1 MKVHSTQRLQERLE
15 RQADAIDRVMAGYGV
30 AAWVLRADVLPRI
43 IVHRLA
49 LRLGVKISAVEG
61 LDREIALA
69 LGVESVR
76 VAPRNGTL
84 AIEVPRRDGQ
94 NVYLSKVLRRMA
106 HMPGCAP
113 VLGLDETGVPLVLS
127 LASPDVAHVL
137 IAGTTGAG
145 KTILARTMILSLA
158 LGNGQRAVQVGLLDP
173 KGRAYDRLQGLPH
186 VLFYESD
193 AARSLARVKWLV
205 QEMLRRDEER
215 RSEPR
220 IILFID
226 ELADLMMEMGTPLQD
241 ALTRLTQ
248 RGREAGIHIVACT
261 QKPTAQLMGALAK
274 ANFPTRVVGKVPSA
288 DVAVACAGVPATK
301 AEVLQGRGDF
311 VVVCA
316 QGMFRIQAALV
327 PEREIGKMVSSC
339 QLSVGSGPRERE
351 SLRSQ
356 PQGDARTGAHLEL
369 DERLLD
375 VEKGS
380 GSVGRREEAVTP
392 EMVAAIQEY
401 HDDHGAWPSARW
413 VRREFRC
420 GNDRARRAIDVA
432 REGRE
437 GKRVE
442 GKETDTG
449 DGGTTA
455 GERVSD
461 SVPFRLMG

>member
-1 MKVHSTQRLQERLE
+1 MTTDTTQRLKDILT
-15 RQADAIDRVMAGYGV
+15 RQANAIDRVLAGYGV
-30 AAWVLRADVLPRI
+30 AARVLGADVLPRI
-43 IVHRLA
+43 IVHRLG

-61 LDREIALA
+61 VDREIALA

-76 VAPRNGTL
+76 VASRNGRL

-106 HMPGCAP
+106 HIPHCAP
-113 VLGLDETGVPLVLS
+113 ILGLDETGVPLVLS

-145 KTILARTMILSLA
+145 KTVLARTMILSLA
-158 LGNGQRAVQVGLLDP
+158 FGNGQRAVQIGLLDP

-193 AARSLARVKWLV
+193 AVRSLARVRWLV
-205 QEMLRRDEER
+205 EEMLRRDEGR

-220 IILFID
+220 IVLFID
-226 ELADLMMEMGTPLQD
+226 ELADLIMEMGTPLQE

-274 ANFPTRVVGKVPSA
+274 ANFPTRIVGKVPSA

-301 AEVLQGRGDF
+301 AEVLQGRGDL

-316 QGMFRIQAALV
+316 QGMFRIQAAYV
-327 PEREIGKMVSSC
+327 PGREIEKMVGSY
-339 QLSVGSGPRERE
+339 QLAVDGGKK
-351 SLRSQ
+351 
-356 PQGDARTGAHLEL
+356 HLDL
-369 DERLLD
+369 DERLLE
-375 VEKGS
+375 VEASG
-380 GSVGRREEAVTP
+380 GSVGRREEAVTA
-392 EMVAAIQEY
+392 EMVAAIQEH

-413 VRREFRC
+413 VRRKFRC
-420 GNDRARRAIDVA
+420 GNGKAKRAIDVA

-437 GKRVE
+437 GKAVE
-442 GKETDTG
+442 RKGTDTG
-449 DGGTTA
+449 AMGMTA
-455 GERVSD
+455 GKGVPD